1 MSALVT
7 IHVKMK
13 LTRDWFPSAG
23 VTIYGATSNTNA
35 YASNTVTISH
45 DEDSTQAGGDDPSG
59 TVRVSSA
66 ATGVSLYNLNIE
78 NTYVGSQAIALGVQ
92 GTEFACY
99 ACQLRGYQDTLY
111 VEVGYQFYSGCLIT
125 GAVDFIFGK
134 PGASAWITGSTI
146 TTVGN
151 GCITASGRDSDDA
164 SYYVINDSTVTSTKY
179 VNYLGR
185 PWGDYARVIFQNSYL
200 GSNIAAAG
208 WSEWSTATPN
218 TEDVTYGDPGDWNS
232 ARASFATELAAPI
245 AIKYAIDHRSLSSL
259 DRCAE
264 HDDDDDD
271 DDDKQSNDDDDD
283 DDDDEGRDDYHD
295 DYH

>member
-78 NTYVGSQAIALGVQ
+78 NTY
-92 GTEFACY
+92 
-99 ACQLRGYQDTLY
+99 LRGYQDTLY

-218 TEDVTYGDPGDWNS
+218 TEDVTYGEYNNTGRDW
-232 ARASFATELAAPI
+232 
-245 AIKYAIDHRSLSSL
+245 
-259 DRCAE
+259 CAE